1 MNEEIIN
8 KICKPHLLTQ
18 PRLNP
23 NIIVYYRSSCFSYL
37 LSLNT
42 PQLNSLARQA
52 GLCASAS
59 LSLYT
64 FVRQESVCVCPPS
77 SSSCLFRWLRS
88 SHRGVGTWWAEP
100 ASGQKRR
107 KLLWLST
114 VCHDPSV
121 HTPTTNAEHTHA
133 HTQNPV
139 GKSQTQPGAETNR
152 DRVKIGLPQIV
163 LSFCIISVSERRDW
177 ATRCRRDRWHRG
189 EKHNCS
195 RRDGRGCRVSRRR
208 LMRRRRRW

>member
-23 NIIVYYRSSCFSYL
+23 NIIVYYSSSCFSYL

-107 KLLWLST
+107 NYCGCQLSATTPLYTLL
-114 VCHDPSV
+114 P
-121 HTPTTNAEHTHA
+121 PTLNTHTHTHKILWA
-133 HTQNPV
+133 RV
-139 GKSQTQPGAETNR
+139 RRSQAPRQTET
-152 DRVKIGLPQIV
+152 
-163 LSFCIISVSERRDW
+163 E
-177 ATRCRRDRWHRG
+177 
-189 EKHNCS
+189 
-195 RRDGRGCRVSRRR
+195 
-208 LMRRRRRW
+208 